1 MSFPSEKNTLQAY
14 NNDVMTERI
23 KTIELIINLEF
34 YEGMVISEVKD
45 DVVIDLSHVE
55 EILRICNEVYEG
67 ADFVYIS
74 KRKNDYNV
82 NPTIYFELKEVKS
95 LAGIA
100 IVSERF
106 EALKV
111 ANFEKQ
117 FSPVP
122 FNIFSNMEE
131 ARAWAKTLL

>member
-1 MSFPSEKNTLQAY
+1 
-14 NNDVMTERI
+14 MTERI
-23 KTIELIINLEF
+23 KRIELIDVNLEF
-34 YEGMVISEVKD
+34 YEKIVISKVKE
-45 DVVIDLSHVE
+45 DVIFEAQHVE
-55 EILRICNEVYEG
+55 QILKICHEVFEG
-67 ADFVYIS
+67 KNFVYIS
-74 KRKNDYNV
+74 NRENNYNV
-82 NPTIYFELKEVKS
+82 NPTIYLDLKKVTS
-95 LAGIA
+95 LLGIG

-122 FNIFSNMEE
+122 FDIFSNMEE

>member
-1 MSFPSEKNTLQAY
+1 
-14 NNDVMTERI
+14 MTERI
-23 KTIELIINLEF
+23 KTIELIDVTLEF
-34 YEGMVISEVKD
+34 YDGMVISEVKD
-45 DVVIDLSHVE
+45 DVIFEIEHVE
-55 EILRICNEVYEG
+55 QILRICNEVYEG

-74 KRKNDYNV
+74 DRKNNYNV
-82 NPTIYFELKEVKS
+82 NPTIYFELKDVKN
-95 LAGIA
+95 LLGIA
-100 IVSERF
+100 IVSQRY

-122 FNIFSNMEE
+122 FDIFSHMEE

>member
-1 MSFPSEKNTLQAY
+1 
-14 NNDVMTERI
+14 MTEWI
-23 KTIELIINLEF
+23 KKIELIDISLEF

-45 DVVIDLSHVE
+45 DVVFEIQHVE
-55 EILRICNEVYEG
+55 QILRICNEVYEG

-74 KRKNDYNV
+74 NRKNNYNV
-82 NPTIYFELKEVKS
+82 NPTIYFELKDVKS
-95 LAGIA
+95 LLGIA

-122 FNIFSNMEE
+122 FDIFSNLEE
-131 ARAWAKTLL
+131 ARAWAKTFL